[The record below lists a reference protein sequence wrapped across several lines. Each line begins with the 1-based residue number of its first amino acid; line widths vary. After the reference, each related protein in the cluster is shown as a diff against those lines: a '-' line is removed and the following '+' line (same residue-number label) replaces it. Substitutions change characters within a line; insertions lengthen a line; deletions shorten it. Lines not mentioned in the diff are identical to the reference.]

1 MRIVVVGLGQCGSRI
16 ADEFARM
23 GKMAQHQRNIQI
35 IMGVYAVNTD
45 QADLSGLRTIKPDF
59 HHRLLIGGRKT
70 SGHGVGKINELG
82 AEVARNDKDKIVDAI
97 RSGSRFYETDAFL
110 LIAGAAGGTGSGAL
124 PVVADTIKERYPE
137 KPVYALVVLPFSYE
151 EETEERCVYNAATC
165 LKSIHSVADAVFL
178 ADNQRYLKKDSNLLN
193 NMDKMNEQIAIPFF
207 ELLCAGEEVKRG
219 NIGAKTLD
227 AGDIMQT
234 LESWT
239 VVGIGKSHL
248 SPFRKM
254 PFEGTRSFRS
264 KGRETFRGLEAMNQ
278 AMSEMSATINPA
290 DAAKALYLLAAPQ
303 KEMNV
308 ELVKELGSLMREVSE
323 DALIRSGD
331 YPRERSD
338 LSVTVIF
345 SQLRDVPRVKHLFST
360 VTESTPLLK
369 KRQKEAEDKMKEMQK
384 ASDGVPSLL

>member
-1 MRIVVVGLGQCGSRI
+1 MRIVVVGLGQCGSRV

-23 GKMAQHQRNIQI
+23 GKMAQKQRNIQI

-45 QADLSGLRTIKPDF
+45 QADLSGLKTISPDY

-82 AEVARNDKDKIVDAI
+82 DELARNDKDKIVDAI
-97 RSGSRFYETDAFL
+97 RSGSRFYETDAFF
-110 LIAGAAGGTGSGAL
+110 LIAGAAGGTGSGSL
-124 PVVADTIKERYPE
+124 PIVADTIKERYPE
-137 KPVYALVVLPFSYE
+137 KPVYALVVLPFAYE
-151 EETEERCVYNAATC
+151 EESEERCVYNAATC
-165 LKSIHSVADAVFL
+165 LKSVHSVADAVFL

-193 NMDKMNEQIAIPFF
+193 NMDKMNEQIVSPFF

-239 VVGIGKSHL
+239 VIGIGKTPL
-248 SPFRKM
+248 GTFRKL
-254 PFEGTRSFRS
+254 PFERTRSFRA

-278 AMSEMSATINPA
+278 AMSELSATINPA
-290 DAAKALYLLAAPQ
+290 DAAKALYLLSAPQ

-360 VTESTPLLK
+360 VTESAPLLK
-369 KRQKEAEDKMKEMQK
+369 KRQKEAEDKLKEMQK